1 MRLKRL
7 ELIGFKS
14 FAQKTTFDFPLG
26 ITAIVG
32 PNGSGKSN
40 ITNAISWLLGE
51 REASSL
57 RGSNLKDLIFTGT
70 PKRAP
75 LSLAQ
80 ASILLD
86 IPDNQDAE
94 NSEIKFSEVSIM
106 RKISRDGDSGCFI
119 NQSEVRLKDLV
130 DFLARARLG
139 IRGAAIVNQGES
151 DIFLKANPKERREMI
166 EEILGL
172 SELQL
177 KRSEAE
183 RKLENTS
190 INIDKI
196 RTLTNELAP
205 HLRLLRRQTHRWDQ
219 RKDLEIEL
227 KDLERIYFGNSFLA
241 ISQGLAELNN
251 KKTSLKEVLYKKEKE
266 AKDVERELDKLE
278 KEDAKGFQNVF
289 NLAKEKE
296 DALNIKKT
304 ALLTA
309 LGKIEV
315 RLELAEKKDSS
326 PVSVSDRET
335 KLLFSEIEDFINFVV
350 NETSLQEI
358 KARARKLKEL
368 FRGMIPKENTRELK
382 ETLLK
387 EKEKIE
393 SELEKFN
400 VHLAD
405 LKKEENDILSKKEE
419 SSKSLR
425 VLFQAIEVKKNE
437 IRELDHKLNEL
448 NLEEE
453 RLNFKLRDWEDKIRE
468 AKWERKY
475 FEENISAVNQ
485 SFQDQADLE
494 RKIFKLKAI
503 LATIGEVDEQLLKEA
518 KETETH
524 FQFLTN
530 QLADLEKSSKDLI
543 ALSRN
548 LKTQI
553 HDRFTESL
561 KFINEEFD
569 KFFKL
574 MFGGGKARLVVQ
586 KQIPKDFS
594 SSVDQEI
601 ENGNSISEKDKF
613 NERKDKEEDLGLD
626 IEVSLPRKR
635 IKSLSMLSGGERAL
649 ASIAALFSLI
659 AVSPPPFLVLDEIDA
674 ALDEKNA
681 KKFSQILKSL
691 SHKTQ
696 FILITHN
703 RTTMEAADAL
713 YGITMAEDGVSKV
726 LSLKL
731 ES

>member
-14 FAQKTTFDFPLG
+14 FAQKTTLDFPSG

-70 PKRAP
+70 PKRSP

-86 IPDNQDAE
+86 TPDLPGDK
-94 NSEIKFSEVSIM
+94 NSQLKFSEVAIA

-139 IRGAAIVNQGES
+139 IRGTTIVNQGES
-151 DIFLKANPKERREMI
+151 DIFLRANPQERREMI

-177 KRSEAE
+177 KRAEAE
-183 RKLENTS
+183 RKLENTN

-196 RTLTNELAP
+196 RTLINELTP
-205 HLRLLRRQTHRWDQ
+205 HLRLLRRQTQRWEQ
-219 RKDLEIEL
+219 RKNLETKL
-227 KDLERIYFGNSFLA
+227 KDLERIYFSNSFL
-241 ISQGLAELNN
+241 IVNKGIKELKN
-251 KKTSLKEVLYKKEKE
+251 KKDPIEENLNEKE
-266 AKDVERELDKLE
+266 SELRGIEKKLNQLE
-278 KEDAKGFQNVF
+278 KDDSKDFQEIFYLIKQKEETFNAK
-289 NLAKEKE
+289 KM
-296 DALNIKKT
+296 T
-304 ALLTA
+304 LLTA

-315 RLELAEKKDSS
+315 RLELTERKNE
-326 PVSVSDRET
+326 PSVSLNGKESRQILSSI
-335 KLLFSEIEDFINFVV
+335 KDFINFVI
-350 NETSLQEI
+350 NETDLKEI
-358 KARARKLKEL
+358 KSRARKLKEIFQNL
-368 FRGMIPKENTRELK
+368 IPKVNSPEYASG
-382 ETLLK
+382 LLQ
-387 EKEKIE
+387 EKEKVE
-393 SELEKFN
+393 SELEKIEIQLTSFR
-400 VHLAD
+400 
-405 LKKEENDILSKKEE
+405 KEENELLNKKEE

-425 VLFQAIEVKKNE
+425 FLFQEIEAKKNE
-437 IRELDHKLNEL
+437 IRGLEQKLNSF
-448 NLEEE
+448 NLEKE
-453 RLNFKLRDWEDKIRE
+453 RLNFKLRDWEDKIKE

-475 FEENISAVNQ
+475 FEESVLATDANYP
-485 SFQDQADLE
+485 DQPDLE
-494 RKIFKLKAI
+494 KKIFKLKAI

-518 KETETH
+518 HETGNRY
-524 FQFLTN
+524 QFLTN
-530 QLADLEKSSKDLI
+530 QLEDLEKSSKDLI
-543 ALSRN
+543 VLSRG
-548 LKTQI
+548 LKIQI
-553 HDRFTESL
+553 HDRFAESL

-574 MFGGGKARLVVQ
+574 MFGGGRAKLTIQ
-586 KQIPKDFS
+586 KPFFK
-594 SSVDQEI
+594 
-601 ENGNSISEKDKF
+601 NSISDVNQEVDADNSLLEEKNTD
-613 NERKDKEEDLGLD
+613 EQKEERDIGLD
-626 IEVSLPRKR
+626 IEVNLPRKR
-635 IKSLSMLSGGERAL
+635 IKSLSMLSGGERVL
-649 ASIAALFSLI
+649 VSIAALFSLI
-659 AVSPPPFLVLDEIDA
+659 SVSPPPFLVLDEIDA

-681 KKFSQILKSL
+681 KKFAEIIKGL

-696 FILITHN
+696 FVLITHN
-703 RTTMEAADAL
+703 RATMEAANVL

-731 ES
+731 EG